1 MTARQLLEAL
11 SAQPLVLAGA
21 LAIAPLLALFL
32 GLMHTRG
39 SGNEAPWKYLYSLL
53 VYAACVPGM
62 GAAVLTAYSL
72 FFTHENLLDRD
83 LLVYLLPIVAMGLT
97 LAAIGAR
104 ADFRRLP
111 GFDRLSGLMVLIGV
125 TFVIV
130 LAVSRTRIGLLFGGS
145 LWMIGLFIGDTRA
158 MGLMTAFILT
168 ALVVTFTAMA
178 VPGQCRS

>member
-11 SAQPLVLAGA
+11 SAHPLVLACGLAVAPSVA
-21 LAIAPLLALFL
+21 LLL

-72 FFTHENLLDRD
+72 FLTHENLLDRD
-83 LLVYLLPIVAMGLT
+83 LLVYLLPIVAMAIT
-97 LAAIGAR
+97 LAAIAAR

-111 GFDRLSGLMVLIGV
+111 GFDRLSGLMVLIAV

-130 LAVSRTRIGLLFGGS
+130 LAVSRTRIWLIFGGS
-145 LWMIGLFIGDTRA
+145 LAYLAALAAALFGLLQWAAHSVLRS
-158 MGLMTAFILT
+158 
-168 ALVVTFTAMA
+168 
-178 VPGQCRS
+178 PGEPRWEPPSLPRP